1 MDDLKVRI
9 TLGDT
14 TLEGT
19 LDRLLRRRNF
29 QKWSMTMQGLTR
41 SCRKLLP
48 YRELNIRKTRNI
60 TMCIP

>member
-14 TLEGT
+14 TLEAHWT
-19 LDRLLRRRNF
+19 SCSRAELS
-29 QKWSMTMQGLTR
+29 KWSMTRQGLTR

-48 YRELNIRKTRNI
+48 YRELSIRKTRSI

>member
-1 MDDLKVRI
+1 MVDLKVRI

-19 LDRLLRRRNF
+19 LDELLESGTF
-29 QKWSMTMQGLTR
+29 KMEYDQAGLTR

-48 YRELNIRKTRNI
+48 YRELSIRKTRSI

>member
-19 LDRLLRRRNF
+19 LDELLESGTF
-29 QKWSMTMQGLTR
+29 KMEYDQAGLNKE

-48 YRELNIRKTRNI
+48 YRELSIRKTRSI

>member
-19 LDRLLRRRNF
+19 LASCSRAELS
-29 QKWSMTMQGLTR
+29 KWSMTKQGLTR

-48 YRELNIRKTRNI
+48 YRELSIRKTRSI

>member
-9 TLGDT
+9 TLS
-14 TLEGT
+14 
-19 LDRLLRRRNF
+19 
-29 QKWSMTMQGLTR
+29 KWSMTRQGLTR

-48 YRELNIRKTRNI
+48 YRELSIRKTRSI

>member
-19 LDRLLRRRNF
+19 LDELLESGTS
-29 QKWSMTMQGLTR
+29 KWSMTRQGLTR

-48 YRELNIRKTRNI
+48 YRELSIRKTRSI